1 MFGLLFTL
9 ICGVSEE
16 IQIRKDIRND
26 RAESAKR
33 CADFQRRTAAADWLS
48 KELIGTTK
56 AQEMLAHRDA
66 MIQFGVQIAATNSHV
81 KDKENILHCLL

>member
-9 ICGVSEE
+9 VCGVSEE

-33 CADFQRRTAAADWLS
+33 CADFQRRMEQWE
-48 KELIGTTK
+48 ELRK
-56 AQEMLAHRDA
+56 
-66 MIQFGVQIAATNSHV
+66 
-81 KDKENILHCLL
+81 KDYRR

>member
-1 MFGLLFTL
+1 MLFWSYQQPTSTRKEQPMFGLLFTL

-33 CADFQRRTAAADWLS
+33 CADFQRRMEQWE
-48 KELIGTTK
+48 ELK
-56 AQEMLAHRDA
+56 K
-66 MIQFGVQIAATNSHV
+66 
-81 KDKENILHCLL
+81 KDYRRYGDLCNDKT